1 MLEVT
6 NSELTKSYYNECKND
21 SEKVLKLLITKVRKE
36 GVEKLLNDW
45 KNGKDL
51 FYKSLKGEEENDDM
65 KELISTF
72 EKTED
77 RCRNVT

>member
-6 NSELTKSYYNECKND
+6 KGELIKSYNEYKND

-45 KNGKDL
+45 KNGKYL
-51 FYKSLKGEEENDDM
+51 FYKSLKGDG
-65 KELISTF
+65 KG
-72 EKTED
+72 K
-77 RCRNVT
+77 